1 MSQFLGVW
9 GPGTALLG
17 PLTRALSQG
26 SQLGQRHPK
35 THQGRTQAP
44 SLSDRQDS
52 APCGLPTESVISLLA
67 ALSSLTQGLS
77 LEASLSFL
85 PHEPVHMAV
94 YFFKARK
101 GELLLLLLS
110 HVSRV
115 QLCATP

>member
-1 MSQFLGVW
+1 MAQFLCFRVSHKAVIKVLARMRSHLWLDW
-9 GPGTALLG
+9 G
-17 PLTRALSQG
+17 RIRFQSI
-26 SQLGQRHPK
+26 K
-35 THQGRTQAP
+35 VCW
-44 SLSDRQDS
+44 QDS